1 MERFTSAIGEA
12 PKPKRWGK
20 RTAAGTAARYLDGGY
35 GVGKTHLLAAAWH
48 EAPAPK
54 SYLTFAELAGII
66 GFLGMESAIAAFSS
80 HRLLCIDEFELD
92 DIAPDVDD
100 RHLPP
105 SGDRCGCEGRGHI
118 ELVARPPRRGTLRG
132 RRLHSRDRGDR
143 GALRG
148 RPRRRARLPSEGA
161 RRGRSVRG
169 ATSSTRW
176 CRRWSPE
183 ARPASDDRFGDL
195 VAHLRVVPPV
205 QVAAAL
211 EGLDAVV
218 VRDLAPLDNQGSA
231 LLFVHLVDEIY
242 DSGAHV
248 RRIGLRRDRDL
259 LAVLPARRLSQEVR
273 TVREPAGCTARR
285 GPCRHAFTRRRQW
298 PSRASRTKSAHGS
311 PSGSRGHAAASST
324 SACRRASSS
333 ARRSAESRS
342 ARRLVRRDS
351 MGDSRISVRNASTT
365 ALKVSWDGSPT
376 SSVHDFPVER

>member
-1 MERFTSAIGEA
+1 MSRVVRLVDRRPHLTGADLLTRLVPPRRFASARFATYLPDPAHPSQAAALAAMERFTSAMGDA

-92 DIAPDVDD
+92 DIAQTLMTVTFLRAVIAAGVKVVATSNSLPD
-100 RHLPP
+100 RL
-105 SGDRCGCEGRGHI
+105 GEGRFAADDFTREIAAIAAHFEVVRVDGPDYRAKARV
-118 ELVARPPRRGTLRG
+118 EADPFGGNELDTMVQTLVAG
-132 RRLHSRDRGDR
+132 
-143 GALRG
+143 
-148 RPRRRARLPSEGA
+148 
-161 RRGRSVRG
+161 G
-169 ATSSTRW
+169 AT
-176 CRRWSPE
+176 
-183 ARPASDDRFGDL
+183 ASDDRFGDL

-242 DSGAHV
+242 DSGLTFVAS
-248 RRIGLRRDRDL
+248 GC
-259 LAVLPARRLSQEVR
+259 AVTEIFSPSY
-273 TVREPAGCTARR
+273 RR
-285 GPCRHAFTRRRQW
+285 GGYRKKYGRC
-298 PSRASRTKSAHGS
+298 
-311 PSGSRGHAAASST
+311 
-324 SACRRASSS
+324 
-333 ARRSAESRS
+333 ESRLAALLGE
-342 ARRLVRRDS
+342 ARIATRS
-351 MGDSRISVRNASTT
+351 
-365 ALKVSWDGSPT
+365 
-376 SSVHDFPVER
+376 